1 MASTASYISRAHKL
15 APLCGLI
22 FHSSV
27 QHPLLA
33 GALAQ
38 LAEDQGKCAYIA
50 SVGCT
55 CDISACMAAV
65 SQRIH
70 AVLHKHVDGESWNMQ
85 LEGAIPQ
92 IVLMGLSDSDV
103 VVGQACRL
111 IGMCSCRSHGSF
123 VSV

>member
-1 MASTASYISRAHKL
+1 MQVASTASYISRAHKL

-38 LAEDQGKCAYIA
+38 LAEDQGNCAYIA

-55 CDISACMAAV
+55 CNMSACMVAV
-65 SQRIH
+65 AQPINTALRRH
-70 AVLHKHVDGESWNMQ
+70 ADCASWNLQ

-111 IGMCSCRSHGSF
+111 IGRG
-123 VSV
+123 